1 MGVSQSVESEDEF
14 LVPVVEQSKHN
25 RCTVRVPHQLEI
37 RRKKG
42 NCRIMRQK
50 LQKSNYFCVSASSV
64 FVLLSTVITFVSGT
78 RSVAIIIKVTLKL
91 CLQRRRGR
99 SS

>member
-37 RRKKG
+37 RRK
-42 NCRIMRQK
+42 
-50 LQKSNYFCVSASSV
+50 A
-64 FVLLSTVITFVSGT
+64 TVES
-78 RSVAIIIKVTLKL
+78 
-91 CLQRRRGR
+91 
-99 SS
+99 